1 MTSSV
6 LPPFSSKVTVVT
18 GPLSP
23 PSSLVQTRRE
33 CGVTSIYLPKNSSGF
48 EASWPNTKRYL
59 PPTRTSISQERRNMP
74 IDFGTHHCLN
84 SSGLVHASNTM
95 RAGPLKVRVTTSSR
109 SDFRS
114 TVVRFFIGVA
124 SLSLL
129 ASIDLLLPFQL
140 LDNLVQ
146 LVEARVPELAIPLD
160 PGRLFLQSA
169 RAELAG
175 PHAPDLLRGD
185 EPGLL
190 QDADVL
196 LHAREGHMELLGKV
210 RNRSVGT
217 PELLQNAAS
226 GGVRERSER
235 GIEAGLLILNH
246 SVQYSAWIGG
256 RQGQAERALP
266 ARLSPNRPVS
276 RCRLDRLG
284 DSRLLVRSRRRATSF
299 CWGHEIR
306 RPAVRPRNRLV
317 AVSSGDRHPAGPIYT
332 IEEVL

>member
-18 GPLSP
+18 GPPSP

-59 PPTRTSISQERRNMP
+59 PPTRTSISQERRNIP

-95 RAGPLKVRVTTSSR
+95 RAGALNVRVTTSSR
-109 SDFRS
+109 SDVRS

-129 ASIDLLLPFQL
+129 ASINLLLPFQF

-146 LVEARVPELAIPLD
+146 LVEACVPELAVPLD
-160 PGRLFLQSA
+160 PCRLFLQSA
-169 RAELAG
+169 QAERAG

-185 EPGLL
+185 EPRLL

-196 LHAREGHMELLGKV
+196 LHAREGHVELLGKIRDRRV
-210 RNRSVGT
+210 CAS
-217 PELLQNAAS
+217 ELLENAAA
-226 GGVRERSER
+226 GGVRDRGER
-235 GIEAGLLILNH
+235 GVETGLRILNH
-246 SVQYSAWIGG
+246 LVQYSNNALIAGM
-256 RQGQAERALP
+256 QGEAER
-266 ARLSPNRPVS
+266 
-276 RCRLDRLG
+276 RC
-284 DSRLLVRSRRRATSF
+284 
-299 CWGHEIR
+299 
-306 RPAVRPRNRLV
+306 V
-317 AVSSGDRHPAGPIYT
+317 AG
-332 IEEVL
+332 